1 MQRLLIEAHGPGYPG
16 DYLLSRIQGRSGAL
30 TGVTGALPAKT
41 GTAERDDSRCWE
53 RAATER
59 FWLFR
64 QLDAEL
70 RVVLAPLFVFFEL
83 GPMATALRYQAG
95 GRPGDADRV
104 LQTSMLAP
112 AIRAVLRGR
121 EGVAEVLSRLER
133 SPAGSVLFLAG
144 LRKSYSEGGLQHC
157 EELLRR
163 RFLMQ
168 ALTMVRQRDLA
179 FFCRA
184 VVDIRNIIVVA
195 KWLRWHPES
204 VPALIP
210 GGQVPLPRTGKM
222 VTAEMLARMVR
233 RWTHGLNPAG
243 DQLRPEFLEP
253 FLHAHLL
260 RRLTRRRREGGVAAA
275 CIEYVWRGYFFAREC
290 SLRLHTT
297 GETGP

>member
-30 TGVTGALPAKT
+30 TAVTGALPART
-41 GTAERDDSRCWE
+41 GMTDRDDRRYWE
-53 RAATER
+53 QAATER

-70 RVVLAPLFVFFEL
+70 RAALAPLFVFFEL

-104 LQTSMLAP
+104 LETSMLAP

-133 SPAGSVLFLAG
+133 SLAGSVLSVAG
-144 LRKSYSEGGLQHC
+144 IKESYSEGGLQRC

-168 ALTMVRQRDLA
+168 ALAMVRQQDLA

-184 VVDIRNIIVVA
+184 VVDIRNILVAA
-195 KWLRWHPES
+195 KWLRWRPES
-204 VPALIP
+204 VPAPIP
-210 GGQVPLPRTGKM
+210 GGQVPLPRSGQK
-222 VTAEMLARMVR
+222 VTAEMLAHMVR
-233 RWTHGLNPAG
+233 RWIHGLNPAG
-243 DQLRPEFLEP
+243 DQLRPDYLES
-253 FLHAHLL
+253 LLYAHLL
-260 RRLTRRRREGGVAAA
+260 RRLTRRRREGSVAAA
-275 CIEYVWRGYFFAREC
+275 CIEYVWRGYFFAREY